1 MLRRQNKNKVFVNR
15 GTREWSDT
23 RKKASNDI
31 RMSHIRTVKI
41 RVSTGRLCNDE
52 ENENHKFM
60 SDSSFF
66 GVFGVFYVRTMRLVQ
81 FMTYNYFQKS
91 RMIETCTNCQQ
102 LPIRS
107 ARYATWMDL
116 YFHVRKSD
124 SNDNERPDYRVCTTC
139 VLQRHCQWSTW
150 LLLFFPAVIWIW
162 ILSRFSGYGEWRH
175 ISFCATVELSACAG
189 TEAVP
194 KTAHSTGSVPSPQ
207 RNRRK
212 WWQRPSS
219 EDGLIACTS

>member
-1 MLRRQNKNKVFVNR
+1 
-15 GTREWSDT
+15 
-23 RKKASNDI
+23 
-31 RMSHIRTVKI
+31 MSHTRRVKI
-41 RVSTGRLCNDE
+41 LGDWDCYE

-81 FMTYNYFQKS
+81 FMTYNNFQKS
-91 RMIETCTNCQQ
+91 RMIETCINCQQ

-116 YFHVRKSD
+116 YFYGRKSD

-139 VLQRHCQWSTW
+139 VLQRYCQWSTW
-150 LLLFFPAVIWIW
+150 LLLFFSRRNMDLDFKQVLWIRRAATHF
-162 ILSRFSGYGEWRH
+162 ILRYSETERKNVPS
-175 ISFCATVELSACAG
+175 AG

-194 KTAHSTGSVPSPQ
+194 QTANSTRSVSSPQ
-207 RNRRK
+207 RSRLNG
-212 WWQRPSS
+212 WQRPSS